1 MRRSGHKATIDL
13 VAALL
18 LFCVYSGCVL
28 ICLMTGAS
36 VYRRTLDSTQAQFS
50 GRTTLSYLAARV
62 RAYNTAG
69 GVSVTRFGDGDALV
83 LADEAEAPYVTY
95 VYCCSGQLCE
105 LYTDPAL
112 GLPPEAGEIIAPSAP
127 MRVETIGRV
136 LKIVLGEAEPIFVS
150 LTSVPEVSR

>member
-1 MRRSGHKATIDL
+1 MKRSGHKATIDL

-28 ICLMTGAS
+28 MCLMTGAF
-36 VYRRTLDSTQAQFS
+36 VYRRTLDSTQAQFAE
-50 GRTTLSYLAARV
+50 RTTLSYLAARV
-62 RAYNTAG
+62 RAYNTVG

-83 LADEAEAPYVTY
+83 LADAAEAPFVTY
-95 VYCCSGQLCE
+95 VYCCGGQLCE

-112 GLPPEAGEIIAPSAP
+112 DLPPEAGEIIAAGAP
-127 MRVETIGRV
+127 MRVETEGRL
-136 LKIVLGEAEPIFVS
+136 LKIALGSAEPIFVS